1 VATVPNLPAA
11 TGVTRLAHPTA
22 GALRLGYETL
32 HLSADDDQQLIVYL
46 PADPATAAALD
57 RLAGHRPG
65 NLRAVPS

>member
-1 VATVPNLPAA
+1 
-11 TGVTRLAHPTA
+11 VTRLAHPA
-22 GALRLGYETL
+22 VGALRLSYEML
-32 HLSADDDQQLIVYL
+32 YLSADDDQQLIVYL